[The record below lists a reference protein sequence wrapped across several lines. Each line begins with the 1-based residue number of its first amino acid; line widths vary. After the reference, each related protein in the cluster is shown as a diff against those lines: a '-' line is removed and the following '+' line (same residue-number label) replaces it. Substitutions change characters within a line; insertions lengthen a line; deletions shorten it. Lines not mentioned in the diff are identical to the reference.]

1 MVNIQFGLMG
11 VRSNEEEEDDL
22 DECMVIGVF
31 EKREEAV
38 VEKEE
43 DIDLTLDLIGD
54 DLIDQ
59 RWAEEVVDE
68 AVNVETE
75 KDKQDLENDWKR
87 SNSTATTLL
96 KNLFFNQVAE
106 ISALVSREQ
115 VKANR
120 NKEAVANLVEK
131 LNRKNEELVQI
142 TAELKQTK
150 ESLNTTEESM
160 KIKIKSTETK
170 LKSVS
175 SELSSAQL
183 AFERKSSSLKEKEE
197 ELNKTKEAFSGR
209 YDSGSGQLEWVGVI
223 RLFSWSRLAQGEH
236 GV

>member
-11 VRSNEEEEDDL
+11 VRSIEEEEEEDL

-38 VEKEE
+38 VEKED

-59 RWAEEVVDE
+59 RWAKEAVDD
-68 AVNVETE
+68 AVNVEGE
-75 KDKQDLENDWKR
+75 EDKQDLENDWKGN
-87 SNSTATTLL
+87 NSTTTTLL
-96 KNLFFNQVAE
+96 KDLFFNQVAE
-106 ISALVSREQ
+106 ISALVTREQ
-115 VKANR
+115 GKANR

-150 ESLNTTEESM
+150 ESM
-160 KIKIKSTETK
+160 KIKIKSMETK

-175 SELSSAQL
+175 SELSSA
-183 AFERKSSSLKEKEE
+183 
-197 ELNKTKEAFSGR
+197 
-209 YDSGSGQLEWVGVI
+209 
-223 RLFSWSRLAQGEH
+223 
-236 GV
+236 